1 METKPY
7 RSLWVELSLLCVL
20 ALLWGSSYLFLKVA
34 VTEIPPISLIA
45 YRVSGAAVFLMIVIW
60 IRREKLPRDIKN
72 WKMLFIQAFLNS
84 FGAWVLL
91 AWGQQYVDS
100 ALTSVLNSTSPIFVF
115 LITVFLTRHEKVGP
129 LKIFGAVLGLAGV
142 IMIVGVEALD
152 GLGEQVAGQLAAV
165 FAAVLYGGAAIY
177 GKRFTHLSAGVTAT
191 GTMIWSVIVLVPASL
206 LLEQPWTLSPSLKA
220 IAAATTLSILCTG
233 CALLIYFRL
242 VKTLGSLGTAS
253 QAYLRA
259 GFGVMLGV
267 IFLGEQI
274 SPMVALGLFAAIIGV
289 AAINFPARKTVIKSD
304 AI

>member
-1 METKPY
+1 MEPQS
-7 RSLWVELSLLCVL
+7 RPVLWIELLLLCVL

-34 VTEIPPISLIA
+34 VTEIPPITLIA
-45 YRVSGAAVFLMIVIW
+45 YRVSGAAVFLFLVIS
-60 IRREKLPRDIKN
+60 IRRETLPRDTKS
-72 WKMLFIQAFLNS
+72 WKMLLIQGFLNS

-91 AWGQQYVDS
+91 AWGQQFVDS

-115 LITVFLTRHEKVGP
+115 LITVFLTRHEKVGL
-129 LKIFGAVLGLAGV
+129 LKITGAIIGLAGV
-142 IMIVGVEALD
+142 IMIVGVEALS
-152 GLGEQVAGQLAAV
+152 GLGEEVAGQLAALV
-165 FAAVLYGGAAIY
+165 AAALYGGAAIY

-206 LLEQPWTLSPSLKA
+206 LLEQPWTLTPSFKA
-220 IAAATTLSILCTG
+220 VAAATALSILCTG
-233 CALLIYFRL
+233 VALLIYFRL

-274 SPMVALGLFAAIIGV
+274 SPMVAIGLFAAIVGV
-289 AAINFPARKTVIKSD
+289 AAINFPDRKNASKVKI
-304 AI
+304 